1 MDFVDWLRE
10 NLSRNGWTQEEF
22 AVRAN
27 IPYSTF
33 NAYLSRKTKPMPDK
47 LRGFSDATGTSM
59 RRLMIMCGFM
69 NEGDFRTRS
78 LSSSEEDLLHWWS
91 EVPPDRKPLVLAML
105 RGTIPE
111 LAGQSQEPQ
120 REDTSHGA
128 A

>member
-1 MDFVDWLRE
+1 MCVVIFTDREVSMDFVDWLRE

-69 NEGDFRTRS
+69 NLS
-78 LSSSEEDLLHWWS
+78 LIH
-91 EVPPDRKPLVLAML
+91 
-105 RGTIPE
+105 I
-111 LAGQSQEPQ
+111 
-120 REDTSHGA
+120 
-128 A
+128 